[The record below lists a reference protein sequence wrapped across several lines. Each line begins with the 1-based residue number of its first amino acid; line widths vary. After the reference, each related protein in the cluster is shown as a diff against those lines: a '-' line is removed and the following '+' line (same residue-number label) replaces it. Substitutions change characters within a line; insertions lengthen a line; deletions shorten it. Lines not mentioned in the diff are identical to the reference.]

1 MKEYFDLEYRE
12 IPMKVQYNV
21 ERVIDDF
28 LLLFFLV
35 GNDFL
40 PRVYC
45 FDIKQGT
52 VELLIDTFKEFLS

>member
-12 IPMKVQYNV
+12 IQMKVQYNV

-52 VELLIDTFKEFLS
+52 VELLIDTFKEFL

>member
-1 MKEYFDLEYRE
+1 VKEYFDLEYRE